1 MDPRSSSSSKCCPG
15 EPLKRSGHPP
25 NRIAARRSRLAM
37 SLAAALAGGSVFG
50 ACEARLKDAV
60 VNGSKDY
67 LAALLDPTLVLEL
80 LLDGS
85 AEQDNE
91 AGE

>member
-1 MDPRSSSSSKCCPG
+1 
-15 EPLKRSGHPP
+15 
-25 NRIAARRSRLAM
+25 M

-80 LLDGS
+80 LLEGS
-85 AEQDNE
+85 EGQDNE

>member
-1 MDPRSSSSSKCCPG
+1 
-15 EPLKRSGHPP
+15 
-25 NRIAARRSRLAM
+25 M
-37 SLAAALAGGSVFG
+37 SLAAVLAGGSLFG

-80 LLDGS
+80 LFDGS